1 MAGDLAD
8 GEETQVKGSGSSV
21 YTLKNSG
28 GVYSC
33 TCPAWMHQGLPIEK
47 RTCKHLRAFR
57 GDEAE
62 TKRLGSA
69 GLLSGK
75 PSRPKKPKAPGEAG
89 GEEDDDAEGP
99 PVLLAHKW
107 ENDVELSGWW
117 ISEKL
122 DGVRAYWDGTQFLS
136 RLGNKF
142 FAPPWFT
149 EKFPKHPLDGEL
161 WGGRKQFQRT
171 VGIVKRQDETPLW
184 KELQYVVFDAPAHG
198 GIFEERIAFIEQL
211 VKELK
216 VDWLRACE
224 HVQCTDVEHLKRE
237 LSRVEGLGGEGLMV
251 RQPRSRYE
259 AGRSSTLLKVKN
271 FHDSEARVIGH
282 VPGAGRHKGR
292 LGALLVEMPDGTQ
305 FNVGTGFSDAERE
318 KPPAIGAI
326 ITYRYQELSN
336 AGVPRFPSYV
346 CERIDAKFHST
357 AVPGVSVRRVDAIKG
372 SANGAPPPAVSR
384 PAAPAA
390 RASPAPTRGN
400 MATRRFEMT
409 DGDTRYFWEIE
420 TTGSK
425 QKVRQGTFEDKE
437 KTFGDADE
445 AAESAEKEIAKK
457 LGKGFKEV
465 AVGGAA
471 AASSKKKSP
480 FDDDDE
486 DDAPAPAAKPAA
498 KPAPAAAAPKPAAAA
513 SSGGKSSKVD
523 EPGRRYFEFV
533 EGTSSKFW
541 EIRVEGSTFFT
552 RYGKIGT
559 DGQTTQKDY
568 DSEEKAQAEAEKL
581 ISEKT
586 RKGYEEK

>member
-1 MAGDLAD
+1 
-8 GEETQVKGSGSSV
+8 
-21 YTLKNSG
+21 
-28 GVYSC
+28 
-33 TCPAWMHQGLPIEK
+33 
-47 RTCKHLRAFR
+47 
-57 GDEAE
+57 
-62 TKRLGSA
+62 
-69 GLLSGK
+69 
-75 PSRPKKPKAPGEAG
+75 
-89 GEEDDDAEGP
+89 
-99 PVLLAHKW
+99 
-107 ENDVELSGWW
+107 
-117 ISEKL
+117 
-122 DGVRAYWDGTQFLS
+122 
-136 RLGNKF
+136 
-142 FAPPWFT
+142 
-149 EKFPKHPLDGEL
+149 
-161 WGGRKQFQRT
+161 
-171 VGIVKRQDETPLW
+171 
-184 KELQYVVFDAPAHG
+184 
-198 GIFEERIAFIEQL
+198 
-211 VKELK
+211 
-216 VDWLRACE
+216 
-224 HVQCTDVEHLKRE
+224 
-237 LSRVEGLGGEGLMV
+237 
-251 RQPRSRYE
+251 
-259 AGRSSTLLKVKN
+259 
-271 FHDSEARVIGH
+271 
-282 VPGAGRHKGR
+282 
-292 LGALLVEMPDGTQ
+292 
-305 FNVGTGFSDAERE
+305 
-318 KPPAIGAI
+318 
-326 ITYRYQELSN
+326 
-336 AGVPRFPSYV
+336 
-346 CERIDAKFHST
+346 
-357 AVPGVSVRRVDAIKG
+357 
-372 SANGAPPPAVSR
+372 
-384 PAAPAA
+384 
-390 RASPAPTRGN
+390 